1 MGIWFAILLV
11 SGVLHVVLALREQ
24 DPGRR
29 LSAVD
34 TDLELHFA
42 ISLFPNYQEEL
53 DQLTNDLYDI
63 SSPLYGQFITSEEYV
78 ARFSPTV
85 EQVETVSTYLSQNG
99 LTVTEVN
106 KNRMLI
112 HAKGN
117 VGAINSAFQ
126 IQLGHYSM
134 GSDEEAYFQPDQ
146 KPTIPQGL
154 SIIGIHGLSNKN
166 KRHHNWKR
174 GPKVTKEQME
184 AQVEKER
191 QQPKE
196 ESNVLRRKLQQNGQL
211 PFTPQGI
218 SKAYKLSSTYLGEA
232 QAAAV
237 VEFDTYLANDISAYT
252 EFFGIRS
259 VPLENILITVG
270 ADTPPLVPGDGQI
283 EVTLD
288 IQLLNAIAPNLT
300 KIFVYI
306 ANNSDAASLALYSKI
321 SNDGL
326 TNVVSTSWGFDE
338 PQTGIELI
346 QAEGIIYQKMAVQ
359 GIALFAAAGD
369 NGAFGEK
376 GVQFPVV
383 DDPASQPFV
392 TGVGGT
398 TLFVNS
404 EGDYLFE
411 QVWLTPQEY
420 ESQHEGGGGGSS
432 IFHPAPSYQQGVV
445 SRFTGA
451 NLSARNVPDVSLN
464 ADPNTGYVIIV
475 TGKKIADQDYQM
487 YILIF

>member
-1 MGIWFAILLV
+1 MASSSSNSSSSCSDSSSHASEEEEELKFEMIGTGKKLKLCHEAAVAESIRKDYLKYNRPIFQAAHMLTPSLHGSVKSLQQSDYQELRRNTIYMLGTLARRFDCKQGAGQALDSPREVPRAMLELLESQLDKVKGSLGIGLK
-11 SGVLHVVLALREQ
+11 LREQ

-288 IQLLNAIAPNLT
+288 IQLAT
-300 KIFVYI
+300 QC
-306 ANNSDAASLALYSKI
+306 DCSK
-321 SNDGL
+321 
-326 TNVVSTSWGFDE
+326 
-338 PQTGIELI
+338 
-346 QAEGIIYQKMAVQ
+346 
-359 GIALFAAAGD
+359 
-369 NGAFGEK
+369 
-376 GVQFPVV
+376 
-383 DDPASQPFV
+383 
-392 TGVGGT
+392 
-398 TLFVNS
+398 
-404 EGDYLFE
+404 
-411 QVWLTPQEY
+411 
-420 ESQHEGGGGGSS
+420 
-432 IFHPAPSYQQGVV
+432 SYQNFCVHCQ
-445 SRFTGA
+445 
-451 NLSARNVPDVSLN
+451 
-464 ADPNTGYVIIV
+464 
-475 TGKKIADQDYQM
+475 
-487 YILIF
+487 